1 MFGTLRLA
9 LGQLRFQVPQKLAV
23 TLLDLK
29 KAFVQ
34 MNLADRVELRRHDTQ
49 ESHLVVGEE
58 AEDGQHNDFR
68 QIQQVDRTSSRG
80 SLKTVQLASF

>member
-9 LGQLRFQVPQKLAV
+9 LGQFRFQVPQKLAV

-34 MNLADRVELRRHDTQ
+34 MNLADRVELPRHDTQ